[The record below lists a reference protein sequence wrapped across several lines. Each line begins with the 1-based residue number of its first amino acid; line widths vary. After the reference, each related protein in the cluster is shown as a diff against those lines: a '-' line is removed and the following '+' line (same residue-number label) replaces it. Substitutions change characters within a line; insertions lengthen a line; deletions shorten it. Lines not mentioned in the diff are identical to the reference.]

1 MLGYNRAR
9 CAVRQLVNPFDVVKH
24 NVKLSGRLRKDGTL
38 SKRSQQMIFV
48 NESGFYA
55 FELSQNMQQLH
66 FVVVAQNAITLFPSI
81 TQQKKA
87 WRKSLRHAPIKEN
100 LIVKLAILL

>member
-66 FVVVAQNAITLFPSI
+66 FVDVARKSAITRL
-81 TQQKKA
+81 T
-87 WRKSLRHAPIKEN
+87 L
-100 LIVKLAILL
+100 V

>member
-1 MLGYNRAR
+1 M
-9 CAVRQLVNPFDVVKH
+9 KH
-24 NVKLSGRLRKDGTL
+24 NVKVSGSLRKDVTP
-38 SKRSQQMIFV
+38 SKRRQQMIFV

-81 TQQKKA
+81 TQQKKHGA
-87 WRKSLRHAPIKEN
+87 NRCAMPQ
-100 LIVKLAILL
+100 

>member
-1 MLGYNRAR
+1 MLGCKVAR
-9 CAVRQLVNPFDVVKH
+9 CAVAQLVNTLDPLKQG
-24 NVKLSGRLRKDGTL
+24 VKLLGRFRKEGTP
-38 SKRSQQMIFV
+38 SKRRQQMIFV

-87 WRKSLRHAPIKEN
+87 WRKSLRHAQ
-100 LIVKLAILL
+100 